1 MLTLTGLYGR
11 SARGPITGITPIAGF
26 ASTVRWPL
34 SAFLAIR
41 LARGMSGLGGA
52 AHRDRAAFEPAADSA
67 RPRRTLTK
75 VGDQRSGTESLQTHR
90 WRGLDSNFQ
99 FRAEMGGVRRHARRV
114 GEGEGQ
120 SGNPLGV
127 SAFTRKSGPRRS
139 RRAGRGPVARQLI
152 RDPLS
157 RASRLA

>member
-1 MLTLTGLYGR
+1 VIDGAPPMLTLTGLYGR

-90 WRGLDSNFQ
+90 WREMDSNP
-99 FRAEMGGVRRHARRV
+99 RSPLVSRGAALIS
-114 GEGEGQ
+114 EGSQ
-120 SGNPLGV
+120 SLG
-127 SAFTRKSGPRRS
+127 T
-139 RRAGRGPVARQLI
+139 
-152 RDPLS
+152 
-157 RASRLA
+157 